1 MENLFIHVLDENRSS
16 LSDIVNDEIN
26 FHKYKNDAIANYQ
39 VIELTP
45 TVVNNI
51 RTYKIVDTY
60 TDPDIF
66 RNVKTMDE
74 PIFKDEVISCSSS
87 TSSIFFFFDMVKPL
101 FSLCTLVLLLPCS

>member
-1 MENLFIHVLDENRSS
+1 LIYCVLDQVENLFIHVLDENRSS

-51 RTYKIVDTY
+51 PTYKIVDTY

-66 RNVKTMDE
+66 GNVKTMD
-74 PIFKDEVISCSSS
+74 I
-87 TSSIFFFFDMVKPL
+87 
-101 FSLCTLVLLLPCS
+101 